1 MRIIRF
7 KPNRYMINIE
17 DKNEERRK
25 IREGRKRAS
34 EKEIIGERDYRKK
47 RGLFEKSAE
56 LTKARCVLLLLF
68 EFNRVLVI

>member
-25 IREGRKRAS
+25 IREGRKGTS
-34 EKEIIGERDYRKK
+34 EKEIIGK
-47 RGLFEKSAE
+47 REGYLRSP
-56 LTKARCVLLLLF
+56 L
-68 EFNRVLVI
+68 N